1 MSNPPAQK
9 SKTDLQPIPERAGR
23 ALARIWDGLA
33 TRGRTLRDR
42 RQLQTLTESCETLHS
57 ELGEFSGVAL
67 ARQILERFEA
77 LPPEGRLEFFS
88 MLASRFSTDTAKLD
102 QAIRAYFAAPDPSSI
117 LALHDAAE
125 SRRQELIRRL
135 NFAPS
140 GTAALLRMRES
151 LLQLLPQ
158 HPELKAVD
166 ADFEHLFRSWFN
178 RGFLQMRRIDWHT
191 PAVILERIIHYEAVH
206 EISGWA
212 DLRRRLDP
220 PDRRCF
226 AFFHP
231 TLADDPLIF
240 VEVALTD
247 DIPSAIAPLLAD
259 GRTPIKPKS
268 ARTAVFYSISN
279 CQRGLR
285 GVSFGNF
292 LIKQVA
298 EDLKREFPRLNTFV
312 TLSPVPGFTGWLRR
326 QHAGS
331 AALDIISR
339 DGWHA
344 DTDALPDTRGLLEP
358 LLADYL
364 LNAKNNEGRPLDPV
378 ARFHLDNGASVEHI
392 RWLGDVSAK
401 GLRNNAGFMVN
412 YLYDLDHVVTNHE
425 AHVKHGTII
434 ASRHVRAVA
443 QDGH

>member
-1 MSNPPAQK
+1 LSNLPAPK

-23 ALARIWDGLA
+23 ALARFWDGLA
-33 TRGRTLRDR
+33 SRGRTLRDR
-42 RQLQTLTESCETLHS
+42 RQLQTLTDACETLHS

-67 ARQILERFEA
+67 ARQILERFAA
-77 LPPEGRLEFFS
+77 LRPEGKLEFFS
-88 MLASRFSTDTAKLD
+88 MLAERFGSDAGKID
-102 QAIRAYFAAPDPSSI
+102 RAIRAYFANPDASAV

-140 GTAALLRMRES
+140 GTAGLLRMRED
-151 LLQLLPQ
+151 LLQLLPK

-178 RGFLQMRRIDWHT
+178 RGFLQMHRIDWHT

-259 GRTPIKPKS
+259 GRAPIKPKT

-312 TLSPVPGFTGWLRR
+312 TLSPVPGFTGWLRKQHPESEALRIANRRDWHLDTEQLPEAR
-326 QHAGS
+326 Q
-331 AALDIISR
+331 
-339 DGWHA
+339 
-344 DTDALPDTRGLLEP
+344 LLEP
-358 LLADYL
+358 LLVDYL
-364 LNAKNNEGRPLDPV
+364 LNAKNGEGRPLDPV

-392 RWLGDVSAK
+392 RWLGDVSEK

-434 ASRHVRAVA
+434 ASRHVRAIA
-443 QDGH
+443 QDGQ